1 MSDETDNNL
10 EPPKQIFDRFDGR
23 GTYLSEVLVFFHGA
37 PLERELLVA
46 HGIKVSFAPKKRRE
60 ARWFAKEIYL
70 LPELLQQGAW
80 FASVEINSL
89 GPDFSETYWTLR
101 LAVAP
106 DDDPP
111 EDMRERAFPGT
122 FPGNLPALLR
132 LGRIDGRQ
140 DLHVRAWYFTRRD
153 RIPPTVEA
161 IAPWLASTPPPGRFF
176 PRWTTCDVAGYSA
189 LTQVT
194 LEETHYEGGVLLK
207 ARGDLQ
213 TVISADCLNAID
225 AALWADLTTFLAA
238 TDRGIVRTE
247 TH

>member
-10 EPPKQIFDRFDGR
+10 EPPKKTFDRFDGR

-37 PLERELLVA
+37 SIDRELLLA
-46 HGIKVSFAPKKRRE
+46 HGVKVSFVPKKRRE

-80 FASVEINSL
+80 FASVEVRSL
-89 GPDFSETYWTLR
+89 GPEFSETYWTLR

-132 LGRIDGRQ
+132 LGRIDGPR
-140 DLHVRAWYFTRRD
+140 T
-153 RIPPTVEA
+153 
-161 IAPWLASTPPPGRFF
+161 STCEPGTS
-176 PRWTTCDVAGYSA
+176 P
-189 LTQVT
+189 
-194 LEETHYEGGVLLK
+194 
-207 ARGDLQ
+207 
-213 TVISADCLNAID
+213 
-225 AALWADLTTFLAA
+225 AA
-238 TDRGIVRTE
+238 TGFRRPSKRSRPGSRPRLLRGGSSHDGRRAT
-247 TH
+247 